1 MQIFDNIQRH
11 EGAKAQRILDGIN
24 GIEPDYF
31 LPQRTPR
38 TQSFSQLG
46 VPPDGVAGRR
56 VRKITYGEPNVVTS
70 YIYDG
75 DQVIG
80 EYSVN
85 GTTYTLLRRF
95 RYGPGIDEPICMW
108 RTAAGGGAGWFYY
121 HYDGLGSV
129 VAISN
134 ADGTIIERYEYD
146 VFGRCTVHTGAGSDG
161 VWMTADDITDTKS
174 ALDNPYMFTGR
185 EYDAETGLYYY
196 RARYYSPAIGRFLQ
210 TDPIRYYYSTN
221 LYEYCWNNPINWV
234 DPWGLDTLG
243 IHTSAGSTFGHA
255 WISYTTD
262 DGITTTYGLFH
273 VSRASGTSKVQP
285 GSDVRENIEK
295 NRNSR
300 ASRYYNDLT
309 EKQKGR
315 FRRWL
320 GKRHR
325 YRFPTNNCSSWASDT
340 VRGVTGENVD
350 ADDERLLGVET
361 PGELQRSIEELE
373 KDDPTEDETAKKP
386 PKKGS

>member
-1 MQIFDNIQRH
+1 MNAG
-11 EGAKAQRILDGIN
+11 EGAGL
-24 GIEPDYF
+24 
-31 LPQRTPR
+31 
-38 TQSFSQLG
+38 
-46 VPPDGVAGRR
+46 
-56 VRKITYGEPNVVTS
+56 
-70 YIYDG
+70 
-75 DQVIG
+75 
-80 EYSVN
+80 
-85 GTTYTLLRRF
+85 
-95 RYGPGIDEPICMW
+95 
-108 RTAAGGGAGWFYY
+108 FYY
-121 HYDGLGSV
+121 HYDGLGNV
-129 VAISN
+129 VAISDVN
-134 ADGTIIERYEYD
+134 GTVIESYEYD
-146 VFGRCTVHTGAGSDG
+146 IFGSPTIWDVRNPTEPNDVESSVVG
-161 VWMTADDITDTKS
+161 
-174 ALDNPYMFTGR
+174 NPYMFTGR
-185 EYDAETGLYYY
+185 RYDAETGLYYY

-273 VSRASGTSKVQP
+273 VSRASGTSRVQP

-325 YRFPTNNCSSWASDT
+325 YRFPTNNCSSWASDI